1 MFIRAYL
8 RASTNQQDAERAKE
22 ELNQFTSNHN
32 QRIAS
37 FYIENVSGTK
47 IDRPELERLIADS
60 SKGDILLIE
69 KMDRL
74 TRLPFEQWQ
83 TLKQRIQESGL
94 TIVVLDQS
102 MTHQSLQVK
111 TDATT
116 SAIQQALTAF
126 MLDLGAAMARDDYET
141 RRNRQKQGIEKA
153 KPNGA
158 YKGRKVDTVLHEN
171 IKTMLSGGRSYT
183 AIQNA
188 LGCSISTITR
198 VKRINTNK

>member
-22 ELNQFTSNHN
+22 ELNQFTSSYN

-47 IDRPELERLIADS
+47 IERPELERLITDS
-60 SKGDILLIE
+60 SKGDVLLIE

-94 TIVVLDQS
+94 TIVVLDQP

-153 KPNGA
+153 KANGA

-171 IKTMLSGGRSYT
+171 IKTMLSGGMSYT

-188 LGCSISTITR
+188 LGCSRSTIA
-198 VKRINTNK
+198 RIKHL